1 MREQATDRAAERGS
15 MTEER
20 KKKILIVDD
29 EVFIVETVKFALEHA
44 GYECAAAYD
53 GIEAVKMTR
62 DYNPDLILLDIMLPK
77 LNGFKVCRLLK
88 FDEKFKH
95 IAIIMMTAR
104 TQEKDRTLG
113 METGA
118 DEYMTKPFEIDDM
131 LRLVRKHLAPAESR
145 QQA

>member
-1 MREQATDRAAERGS
+1 MS
-15 MTEER
+15 EEP

-44 GYECAAAYD
+44 GYECLVAGD
-53 GIEAVKMTR
+53 GIEAIRLTR
-62 DYNPDLILLDIMLPK
+62 ENNPDLILLDIMLPK

-104 TQEKDRTLG
+104 TQEKDVALG
-113 METGA
+113 LETGA
-118 DEYMTKPFEIDDM
+118 DEYMTKPFEIDAM
-131 LRLVRKHLAPAESR
+131 LRLVRKHLSPAAAAP
-145 QQA
+145 QA

>member
-1 MREQATDRAAERGS
+1 MTD
-15 MTEER
+15 ER

-62 DYNPDLILLDIMLPK
+62 DYDPDLILLDIMLPK

-104 TQEKDRTLG
+104 TQEKDRALG

-131 LRLVRKHLAPAESR
+131 LRLVQKHLAPAGNPPP
-145 QQA
+145 QA

>member
-1 MREQATDRAAERGS
+1 MRAADQAAERGE
-15 MTEER
+15 MTE

-29 EVFIVETVKFALEHA
+29 ETFIVETVKFALEHA
-44 GYECAAAYD
+44 GYECVVAYD

-62 DYNPDLILLDIMLPK
+62 EHSPDLILLDIMLPK

-113 METGA
+113 LETGA
-118 DEYMTKPFEIDDM
+118 DEYMTKPFEIDEM
-131 LRLVRKHLAPAESR
+131 LGLVRKHLAARENPKPA
-145 QQA
+145 

>member
-1 MREQATDRAAERGS
+1 

-20 KKKILIVDD
+20 KKKVLIVDD

-44 GYECAAAYD
+44 GYECVAAYD
-53 GIEAVKMTR
+53 GIEAVRLTR
-62 DYNPDLILLDIMLPK
+62 EAGPDLILLDIMLPK

-88 FDEKFKH
+88 FDERFKH
-95 IAIIMMTAR
+95 IPVIMMTAR

-113 METGA
+113 KETGA
-118 DEYMTKPFEIDDM
+118 DEYMTKPFEIDEM
-131 LRLVRKHLAPAESR
+131 LRLVKKHLAPAGNP

>member
-1 MREQATDRAAERGS
+1 MSDEQ
-15 MTEER
+15 

-29 EVFIVETVKFALEHA
+29 EAFIAETVKFALEHA
-44 GYECAAAYD
+44 GYECLVAAD

-62 DYNPDLILLDIMLPK
+62 EHNPDLILLDIMLPK

-104 TQEKDRTLG
+104 TQEKDRALG

-118 DEYMTKPFEIDDM
+118 DDYMTKPFEMETM
-131 LRLVRKHLAPAESR
+131 LELVRRHLATRGDA
-145 QQA
+145 AAGTT